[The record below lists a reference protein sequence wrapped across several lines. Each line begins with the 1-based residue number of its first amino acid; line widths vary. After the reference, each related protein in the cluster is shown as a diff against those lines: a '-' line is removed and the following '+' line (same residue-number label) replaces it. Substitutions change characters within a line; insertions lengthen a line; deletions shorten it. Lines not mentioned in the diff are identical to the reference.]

1 MHTISYLHFSKFTPG
16 YSYSSAV
23 LIRTILICLTQK
35 IVNYV
40 SIQTT
45 RQSAKAQMH
54 KNVWF
59 YHSQSFRLN
68 ECYKTACP
76 FHRFNMVRKSYVQK
90 YKKLGKCKWCKYRVQ
105 ANSNSNTQK
114 HFSGLSC
121 GVWLLIKKKQNPKGF
136 VLSARV
142 LSCFVLLFF
151 GCDCINARTFH
162 IALTVTTFDLYKHF

>member
-40 SIQTT
+40 SIQAT

-105 ANSNSNTQK
+105 VNSNSNTQK

-121 GVWLLIKKKQNPKGF
+121 GVWLLIKKNKNRK
-136 VLSARV
+136 
-142 LSCFVLLFF
+142 
-151 GCDCINARTFH
+151 
-162 IALTVTTFDLYKHF
+162 DLC